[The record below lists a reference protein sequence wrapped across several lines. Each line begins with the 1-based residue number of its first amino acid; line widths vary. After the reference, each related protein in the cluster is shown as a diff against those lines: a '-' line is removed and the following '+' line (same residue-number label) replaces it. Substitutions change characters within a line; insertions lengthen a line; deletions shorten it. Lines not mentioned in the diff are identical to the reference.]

1 MRYIDSNIFIY
12 PIIADERTEVKASSA
27 KKLLLHIATGELD
40 AVTSYLTWDEFVW
53 VLKKFMHKDIA
64 ASEGRKFLAFPNLR
78 FVEIDSTVIKRAQDL
93 IEKYSIK
100 PRDAIHAACALENG
114 IREFVSDDPDFDEVT
129 ELKRIRLSR

>member
-12 PIIADERTEVKASSA
+12 PIIADEHTEVKSSSA
-27 KKLLLHIATGELD
+27 KKLLLRIATGELD

-78 FVEIDSTVIKRAQDL
+78 FVSIDGMTVKRAQDL
-93 IEKYSIK
+93 IEKYSIN

-114 IREFVSDDPDFDEVT
+114 ISEFVSDDPDFDKVK
-129 ELKRIRLSR
+129 ELTRIRLSK